1 MTMKLKTT
9 TVIDGIEV
17 SKAGEI
23 NGLDVYT
30 DAYIE
35 NLYFVDSNSGIVVS
49 KLTIECGMNQ
59 GVGYVE
65 ELKFTKV

>member
-1 MTMKLKTT
+1 MIVLKTT

-17 SKAGEI
+17 SKAGDI
-23 NGLDVYT
+23 GAYDVYT
-30 DAYIE
+30 DAHIE
-35 NLYFVDSNSGIVVS
+35 KLYFVDRATGCVLNSI
-49 KLTIECGMNQ
+49 TIECGMNQ

>member
-1 MTMKLKTT
+1 MMILKTT

-17 SKAGEI
+17 SKVGEI
-23 NGLDVYT
+23 NGLDVYA
-30 DAYIE
+30 DSELE
-35 NLYFVDSNSGIVVS
+35 NAYFVDRNSGIVVS

-59 GVGYVE
+59 GVGFVE